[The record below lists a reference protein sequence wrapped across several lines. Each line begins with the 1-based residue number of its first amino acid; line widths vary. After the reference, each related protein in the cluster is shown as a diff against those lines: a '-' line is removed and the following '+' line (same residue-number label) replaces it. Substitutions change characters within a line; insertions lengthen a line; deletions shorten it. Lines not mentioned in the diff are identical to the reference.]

1 MWNNN
6 FGSLQ
11 KRDLKNQ
18 YSLLSCV
25 LHFWQ
30 NPRVFFKSY
39 PEDRENTWRYYNRN
53 VKPELRSSFSLVD
66 PLCVFVSCHTIFRV
80 KISLILSSQSH
91 EACYYMKRD
100 SHITDAPVF
109 FCLDERVFLTPEES
123 VTASPIRAP
132 ERPNG
137 ERRLPFHR
145 WYQRIDSQRAAGN
158 AVMSLSG
165 PVKLSSE
172 EEHQLMQK
180 WQNELGV
187 CSEVI
192 VSNSFTLHLLIRR
205 TFSHQVCC

>member
-1 MWNNN
+1 MCQ
-6 FGSLQ
+6 S
-11 KRDLKNQ
+11 
-18 YSLLSCV
+18 
-25 LHFWQ
+25 H
-30 NPRVFFKSY
+30 
-39 PEDRENTWRYYNRN
+39 NR
-53 VKPELRSSFSLVD
+53 R
-66 PLCVFVSCHTIFRV
+66 TIFRV

-109 FCLDERVFLTPEES
+109 SCLDERVFLTPEENAKPQS
-123 VTASPIRAP
+123 VTASPVRAP
-132 ERPNG
+132 ERHDS
-137 ERRLPFHR
+137 ERRLSFHR
-145 WYQRIDSQRAAGN
+145 CYQRIDSQRPAGN

-205 TFSHQVCC
+205 TFSHQVHCKKIFSEVVLFQNKTKISGVHFRRKYLKFL